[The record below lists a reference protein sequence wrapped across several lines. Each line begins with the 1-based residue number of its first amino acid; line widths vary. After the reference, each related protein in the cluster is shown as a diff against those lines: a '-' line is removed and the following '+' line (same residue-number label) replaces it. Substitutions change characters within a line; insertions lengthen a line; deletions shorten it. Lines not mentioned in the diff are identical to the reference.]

1 MVLNEELVEG
11 VRLELEIERI
21 VHGGLG
27 LGHVDGFVVMT
38 PFAAPGDLLSVVVV
52 KRRRRYALAEPL
64 AVLRASPWR
73 QEPQCPWFT
82 QCGGCNLGHLAIERQ
97 RQVKAELLASELG
110 LPPIEL
116 KAGAALRYR
125 NKGSFHV
132 GEDGRLGFYRRGSNE
147 LVALDHCLLLHPGL
161 EELLPWLE
169 RLVAA
174 LKLPVRQV
182 IVQLG
187 HPTTLRFVTL
197 VLASWPGSVPETA
210 AALIG
215 EAEQQGVFTFLHQAD
230 KPHRLGQCVFAGTPK
245 NLQVR
250 LCGNDL
256 EVGNAG
262 FFQVNHEI
270 AEHLARDVRA
280 VFEAGPRER
289 VLELYAGMGALTL
302 TLAPVVS
309 HVYAVEL
316 VRQATLLGES
326 NAEKLGLCNV
336 TFRTGKCLTI
346 VQRLWRQRFSAETL
360 LVDPPRRGL
369 EPGLIDALEGFR
381 FRRVVYVSC
390 SLPTLKRDLTLFG
403 KQGFRLTQLKAYD
416 MFPQTYHFE
425 MLAVLE
431 R

>member
-147 LVALDHCLLLHPGL
+147 LVALDTGSG
-161 EELLPWLE
+161 EETHLGAIDPNADAIA
-169 RLVAA
+169 RGAMVAMTPLVVDLAKGA
-174 LKLPVRQV
+174 V
-182 IVQLG
+182 IG
-187 HPTTLRFVTL
+187 RF
-197 VLASWPGSVPETA
+197 
-210 AALIG
+210 
-215 EAEQQGVFTFLHQAD
+215 QGVPCAITST
-230 KPHRLGQCVFAGTPK
+230 G
-245 NLQVR
+245 
-250 LCGNDL
+250 
-256 EVGNAG
+256 
-262 FFQVNHEI
+262 
-270 AEHLARDVRA
+270 
-280 VFEAGPRER
+280 R
-289 VLELYAGMGALTL
+289 VL
-302 TLAPVVS
+302 LAPPP
-309 HVYAVEL
+309 ARPDRLPDGPLRWQEP
-316 VRQATLLGES
+316 GES
-326 NAEKLGLCNV
+326 RPRDEKGA
-336 TFRTGKCLTI
+336 
-346 VQRLWRQRFSAETL
+346 RQ
-360 LVDPPRRGL
+360 
-369 EPGLIDALEGFR
+369 
-381 FRRVVYVSC
+381 
-390 SLPTLKRDLTLFG
+390 
-403 KQGFRLTQLKAYD
+403 
-416 MFPQTYHFE
+416 
-425 MLAVLE
+425 
-431 R
+431 